1 MLVRHTETKE
11 IKLVMIF
18 IDPWKDINFTEE
30 FDLPENVFE
39 VRHSNISL
47 PKSTE
52 FERMYSPD
60 KIRAVH
66 LLPQT
71 KFKDNQAAIVI
82 QFWHSIYILSNC
94 GRIARRMTLP
104 DKMIP
109 EYIIQG
115 QNNRLFYGEYNLD
128 RSDICMLSLT
138 KKDRKVKKKKIFALE
153 CLMIAMESDNTNE
166 MIQ

>member
-18 IDPWKDINFTEE
+18 IDPWKDINFTEV

-39 VRHSNISL
+39 VKHSNISL

-52 FERMYSPD
+52 YERMYSPD

-94 GRIARRMTLP
+94 GRVARRMT
-104 DKMIP
+104 
-109 EYIIQG
+109 
-115 QNNRLFYGEYNLD
+115 
-128 RSDICMLSLT
+128 
-138 KKDRKVKKKKIFALE
+138 
-153 CLMIAMESDNTNE
+153 
-166 MIQ
+166 